1 MSNEYKDYYKDIERT
16 NDDISS
22 CLECGGAIVSLEEL
36 EFFLPEM
43 IKREVGELRIS
54 QIGEEYFMIDKRWQL
69 VKVKKIVCD
78 LCKQDIEKERNVW
91 YIQIPFYQKD
101 GAYVNGKLVGE
112 FGSFLDYK
120 IIEICPTCAGNFARN
135 VEKQMKELG
144 IEI

>member
-22 CLECGGAIVSLEEL
+22 CLERGGAIVSLEEL

-43 IKREVGELRIS
+43 TKRGIAELRIS

>member
-22 CLECGGAIVSLEEL
+22 CLEYGGAIVSLEEL

-43 IKREVGELRIS
+43 TKRGIGELRIS
-54 QIGEEYFMIDKRWQL
+54 QIGKEYFMIDKRWQL

-112 FGSFLDYK
+112 FGSFLGYK